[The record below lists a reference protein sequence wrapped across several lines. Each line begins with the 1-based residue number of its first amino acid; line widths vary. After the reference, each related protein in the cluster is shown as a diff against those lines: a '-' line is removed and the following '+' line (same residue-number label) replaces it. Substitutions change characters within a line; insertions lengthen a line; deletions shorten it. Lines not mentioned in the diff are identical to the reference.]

1 VFASIDVYRID
12 RSIDRSI
19 ESRDRSTDVSHRS
32 IDRES
37 RVETDR
43 SIPYIYRHPRE
54 KGKGARPAAT
64 DDDDDDDDDEAG
76 TMSMRRRP
84 GGARKMK
91 AFSRVETIATAA
103 AFDRAMKKRDQLLL
117 VEFVSVREVE
127 SSGAR
132 GDDRLMTTEDARGW
146 NRRMRCDARARACV
160 RA

>member
-1 VFASIDVYRID
+1 MYR
-12 RSIDRSI
+12 IDRSI
-19 ESRDRSTDVSHRS
+19 ESRDRSTDDR
-32 IDRES
+32 ID
-37 RVETDR
+37 
-43 SIPYIYRHPRE
+43 RHPRE
-54 KGKGARPAAT
+54 QGKGPDRRRQTTTAT
-64 DDDDDDDDDEAG
+64 DDDDDDEAG

-103 AFDRAMKKRDQLLL
+103 AFDRAMKKRDQLVL

-146 NRRMRCDARARACV
+146 NRRMRCDARVRACV

>member
-1 VFASIDVYRID
+1 MYR
-12 RSIDRSI
+12 IDRSI
-19 ESRDRSTDVSHRS
+19 ESRESRLIDRCIAS
-32 IDRES
+32 IDRA

-132 GDDRLMTTEDARGW
+132 GDDRLMTKEDARGW

>member
-1 VFASIDVYRID
+1 
-12 RSIDRSI
+12 
-19 ESRDRSTDVSHRS
+19 
-32 IDRES
+32 
-37 RVETDR
+37 
-43 SIPYIYRHPRE
+43 
-54 KGKGARPAAT
+54 
-64 DDDDDDDDDEAG
+64 
-76 TMSMRRRP
+76 MSMRRRP

-103 AFDRAMKKRDQLLL
+103 SFDRAVKKRDQLLL

-146 NRRMRCDARARACV
+146 NRRMRCDARVFVCACVRACV

>member
-1 VFASIDVYRID
+1 MYR
-12 RSIDRSI
+12 IDRSI
-19 ESRDRSTDVSHRS
+19 ESRDRSIDVSHRS

-64 DDDDDDDDDEAG
+64 DDDDDDDDEAG

-146 NRRMRCDARARACV
+146 NRRMRCDARVRACV